1 MPKVLVVDD
10 ERLVADTLCL
20 IFKRSGFDC
29 QAVYSGDEALL
40 RLEEYTPELL
50 LCDVTM
56 PGVNGLEVAST
67 VARLLPQCSILML
80 TGHYNNLKK
89 IAEHA
94 IKLARPLDVA
104 TKPVHPDELLRQAQ
118 NILNAA

>member
-20 IFKRSGFDC
+20 IFQRSGFDC
-29 QAVYSGDEALL
+29 QAVYSGDEAIL
-40 RLEEYTPELL
+40 RLQEYAPELL

-56 PGVNGLEVAST
+56 PGINGLEVAST
-67 VARLLPQCSILML
+67 VARLLPQCCILML

-89 IAEHA
+89 IAEYA

-104 TKPVHPDELLRQAQ
+104 TKPVQPDELLRQAHS
-118 NILNAA
+118 ILSAA

>member
-20 IFKRSGFDC
+20 IFQRSGFDC
-29 QAVYSGDEALL
+29 QAAYSGDEALL
-40 RLEEYTPELL
+40 RLREYTPELL

-56 PGVNGLEVAST
+56 PGINGLEVASA
-67 VARLLPQCSILML
+67 VASLLPQCCILML
-80 TGHYNNLKK
+80 TGHYNNLRK

-94 IKLARPLDVA
+94 LQLARPLGIA
-104 TKPVHPDELLRQAQ
+104 TKPVQPDELLRQAQ
-118 NILNAA
+118 HILSAA